1 MEFSGKMCL
10 MIILQVT
17 KYQGFTLS
25 LEDTFLEDRYIFRK
39 PPGWGFKFPPPPPLP
54 LSPAVLGLNNR
65 KTLGL
70 ASITVTV
77 LKDKIDGLIRTLTLI
92 LNE

>member
-1 MEFSGKMCL
+1 

-39 PPGWGFKFPPPPPLP
+39 PQGWGVKLTPPPPPLP
-54 LSPAVLGLNNR
+54 SRFRVKQSKNSRSSKYHGY
-65 KTLGL
+65 
-70 ASITVTV
+70 SS
-77 LKDKIDGLIRTLTLI
+77 
-92 LNE
+92 

>member
-1 MEFSGKMCL
+1 

-39 PPGWGFKFPPPPPLP
+39 PQGWRVKLTPPLP

>member
-1 MEFSGKMCL
+1 

-39 PPGWGFKFPPPPPLP
+39 PQGWGVKLTPPPLP